1 MMAQDHRPL
10 NIYTFPAVAFAPMQI
25 QLAVA

>member
-1 MMAQDHRPL
+1 MMVQDHRPV
-10 NIYTFPAVAFAPMQI
+10 NTYTFPAVAFAPMQI